1 MRCCLSCLLPAEVG
15 VIRLRPTSSARTR
28 ASPSSGGR
36 GHNQG
41 DRIRGSLPNRC
52 RVVASH
58 DVKQRSFFVP
68 AARFCVRVVFP
79 SHLTRTFLPTPTE
92 GWAERREAIAFNL
105 VALVRRD
112 ATLARREPS
121 RATGRPPLG
130 APPWRFR
137 PRVRLHLRHC
147 RRIRCEGSTPP
158 GIWARL
164 RPRASRSAVTSRGRR
179 HSPLRLQDRLRRTPL
194 IPDTISSQ

>member
-1 MRCCLSCLLPAEVG
+1 VPSPSRSRSC
-15 VIRLRPTSSARTR
+15 PTAADSSKPTCRTR
-28 ASPSSGGR
+28 ASPSSDGR
-36 GHNQG
+36 GRRH
-41 DRIRGSLPNRC
+41 DRRACGTFARVRGSSPNRC

-68 AARFCVRVVFP
+68 AARFCVRVCLSFAP
-79 SHLTRTFLPTPTE
+79 DPNLSYPPPTE
-92 GWAERREAIAFNL
+92 GWAERREAIALTL

-137 PRVRLHLRHC
+137 PRVRLHPRHC
-147 RRIRCEGSTPP
+147 RRVRCEGSTPP
-158 GIWARL
+158 GICARL
-164 RPRASRSAVTSRGRR
+164 RPRAAVDATPRSAVRIVSGDAPR
-179 HSPLRLQDRLRRTPL
+179 
-194 IPDTISSQ
+194 